1 MACTRSNKNAVPKA
15 GKTDEL
21 GRAKEFEKEIDLVA
35 MLDGKTFGD
44 RLYALRRTA
53 FTDTA
58 AQEVVN
64 LLNSKIKTIQII
76 HTDNVRALPRKD
88 REWHLKALKRVPIG
102 KTLAFAKNLIL
113 LELEEKPGGG
123 EAIYKCLQILPV
135 ANKFDA
141 LEPEVFVGH
150 GWNTTCNTLTF

>member
-1 MACTRSNKNAVPKA
+1 MACMRSNKNAVPKA

-44 RLYALRRTA
+44 RLYALRRA
-53 FTDTA
+53 SFTDKA

-76 HTDNVRALPRKD
+76 HTDNVRASTRKD
-88 REWHLKALKRVPIG
+88 RECHLKALKRVPIG
-102 KTLAFAKNLIL
+102 KTITFAKNLIL
-113 LELEEKPGGG
+113 LELEEKPGGA
-123 EAIYKCLQILPV
+123 EIYKCLQILPV

-150 GWNTTCNTLTF
+150 GWDTTCSTLIF